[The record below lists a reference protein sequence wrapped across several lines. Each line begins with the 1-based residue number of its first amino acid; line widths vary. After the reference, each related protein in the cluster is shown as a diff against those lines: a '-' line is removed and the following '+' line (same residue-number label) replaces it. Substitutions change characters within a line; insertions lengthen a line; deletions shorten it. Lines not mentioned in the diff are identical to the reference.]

1 MSGPGMSVRAALAA
15 AAARLAAAGVPDVGR
30 DVRLL
35 MADAL
40 GVGPD
45 RVTLALGDPL
55 AEAAAARFAA
65 HVAARADRRPVS
77 QILGRRAFWSHE
89 FLVTADVL
97 DPRPETELLV
107 ALALEG
113 PAPRRLLD
121 IGVGSGAILATLLAA
136 WPAAQGVGTDLSAP
150 ALAVARANA
159 DRLGVGPRADLVA
172 ACWAE
177 GVAGPFDL
185 VVSNPP
191 YIAEAEMAGLSPEVL
206 CEPRMALTPGG
217 DGLAA
222 YRAIAADLDRL
233 LAAGGRSFFEI
244 GATQGAAVA
253 AIFAAAGFAA
263 QIHPDLGRRDRVV
276 AVRRPEPAD

>member
-1 MSGPGMSVRAALAA
+1 MTVRAALAA
-15 AAARLAAAGVPDVGR
+15 AAARLAAAGVADAPR
-30 DVRLL
+30 DARLL

-40 GVGPD
+40 GVAPD
-45 RVTLALGDPL
+45 RVTLVLGDPL
-55 AEAAAARFAA
+55 AKAAAAQFAA
-65 HVAARADRRPVS
+65 HVAARVDRRPVS

-113 PAPRRLLD
+113 PAPGRLLD

-136 WPAAQGVGTDLSAP
+136 WPGARGVGTDVSAP
-150 ALAVARANA
+150 ALEVARANA
-159 DRLGVGPRADLVA
+159 ERLGVGPRADLAA

-191 YIAEAEMAGLSPEVL
+191 YIAEAEMAGLAPEVRL
-206 CEPRMALTPGG
+206 WEPRLALTPGG

-233 LAAGGRSFFEI
+233 LGPGGRGLFEI
-244 GATQGAAVA
+244 GAAQGPAVA

-263 QIHPDLGRRDRVV
+263 RIHPDLAGRDRVV
-276 AVRRPEPAD
+276 AVKRPEPAD